1 MIANKLTELLKLLRL
16 CTVIVYA
23 AVPPC
28 VTVRAEGVA
37 EIVKSGVGAGLTV
50 ILTLV
55 LLVTPPL
62 RPSTVIVKV
71 PVGVEL
77 LVTMLRVEPLEL
89 LEGGV
94 TLEGLNPVPGKT

>member
-1 MIANKLTELLKLLRL
+1 MANKLTELLKLLRL

-37 EIVKSGVGAGLTV
+37 EIVKSGVGARLTV
-50 ILTLV
+50 RLMLV
-55 LLVTPPL
+55 LLVIPPL

-71 PVGVEL
+71 PVGVEP
-77 LVTMLRVEPLEL
+77 LVMMLSVEPLEP
-89 LEGGV
+89 LEAGVTVGGV
-94 TLEGLNPVPGKT
+94 NPVPGKT